1 MSVREID
8 VTELARWRSEGRA
21 FVLLDVREPDE
32 IAKAAI
38 AGAVLIPMSR
48 LTERIGDLDPSAET
62 AVLCHHGGRSAMVA
76 DYLDDAGFTS
86 VANVDGGIDAY
97 AKLVDPTIGRY

>member
-8 VTELARWRSEGRA
+8 VAELARWRSEGRA

-38 AGAVLIPMSR
+38 EGAVWIPMSR
-48 LTERIGDLDPSAET
+48 LTERIAELDPATET
-62 AVLCHHGGRSAMVA
+62 AVICHHGGRSAMVA
-76 DYLDDAGFTS
+76 DYLDDAGFSS

-97 AKLVDPTIGRY
+97 AKLVDPSIARY